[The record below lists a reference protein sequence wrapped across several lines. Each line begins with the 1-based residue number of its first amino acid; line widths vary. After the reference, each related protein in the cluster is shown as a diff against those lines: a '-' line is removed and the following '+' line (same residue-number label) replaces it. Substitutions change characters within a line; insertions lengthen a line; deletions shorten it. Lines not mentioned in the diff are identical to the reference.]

1 MDDDDCDFEKAS
13 KKNKSKIN
21 IFDDRVS
28 LEDARS
34 IIKSSQINAE
44 DDEDEDVIN
53 FDDTPVGVK
62 FTNKSNEQSV
72 KVTPMPDLSS
82 LALPASLSGNSMPR
96 TDASNSS
103 YMQFNAVTYGH
114 NRSRSLTLDKNFSK
128 TSLTSSQS
136 SFMDIEEV
144 SAEDTKKNFTRAD
157 VENLQKEV
165 LSLKRSLLSAKKDRW
180 KKLPVDETLQRII
193 RGEVYS
199 LEMYKS
205 LEDKLDLIDKAV
217 RICDGNAITAAVL
230 FFKQSVTSQIFN
242 REILS
247 RPVAANHYLSYLKS
261 HFDTSE
267 YINTLLLLGRN
278 EEAAMYKYKT
288 CVAAPDVSV
297 KISKLRDCMRSFFQN
312 DSQLSFD
319 SSLVEQYIDLLER
332 QRPIEETDAQLES
345 SGKSTLFRDFPRKR
359 SLLDMPVV
367 TTLYYC
373 CLYHYDLGENSLAS
387 PLSLK
392 KRHMI
397 SDKQFLWTSISARAR
412 LRNWKDIEA
421 LLTTKSWFGG
431 TKMKAVIAFEK
442 IVNILHRN
450 GAPPDV
456 LDKYIS
462 MIDNLEQ
469 RLSVAKKVECHKAV
483 VDTLVALKNRQELEQ
498 YTSKLERYSKEGL
511 YAHDILNSSTI
522 KWR

>member
-62 FTNKSNEQSV
+62 FTNN
-72 KVTPMPDLSS
+72 
-82 LALPASLSGNSMPR
+82 
-96 TDASNSS
+96 
-103 YMQFNAVTYGH
+103 
-114 NRSRSLTLDKNFSK
+114 KNFSK